1 MGSKIQLKQEEEQ
14 IQSNPYREDYRRRK
28 GMEPRKKKLLQLLIA
43 AAAVYIIYVIV
54 PLPVANSLDYIFTI
68 RMSPAQ
74 YADELRSSVQSLGI
88 ILSGQDLSDT
98 LGYTEWLSVE
108 EKLRD
113 ILWGIC
119 ALAVGAG
126 LSVTGAVFQGSF
138 RNSIASP
145 TTLGVM
151 SGGTLGS
158 TIYIMWGSAW
168 FGGGIG
174 NQLSEFTGMS
184 SLGAGKFLFVLI
196 GCFGAVLFTGG
207 VAKLASRG
215 GRISM
220 VTLIVVGMVFS
231 TAVSTVSQYIQMY
244 VNTTDPYG
252 SKAAQLQTAMAGRM
266 SEGAVWIVVVVV
278 AAVVTFLIL
287 SAKRLNLIVF
297 GEDEARAMGINV
309 SRTRNIMMALCTV
322 MTAVIIAACGG
333 IGFVGLII
341 PHITRRVV
349 GSDFR
354 YLLPGCVMIGGIFVL
369 ICQWIPPI
377 SWMSSAHVSDYTSI
391 VGGAVFLF
399 MIIRNRRQSHADWA

>member
-158 TIYIMWGSAW
+158 TIYIMWGVGVVRRRDRKSA
-168 FGGGIG
+168 
-174 NQLSEFTGMS
+174 E
-184 SLGAGKFLFVLI
+184 
-196 GCFGAVLFTGG
+196 
-207 VAKLASRG
+207 
-215 GRISM
+215 
-220 VTLIVVGMVFS
+220 
-231 TAVSTVSQYIQMY
+231 
-244 VNTTDPYG
+244 
-252 SKAAQLQTAMAGRM
+252 
-266 SEGAVWIVVVVV
+266 
-278 AAVVTFLIL
+278 
-287 SAKRLNLIVF
+287 
-297 GEDEARAMGINV
+297 
-309 SRTRNIMMALCTV
+309 
-322 MTAVIIAACGG
+322 
-333 IGFVGLII
+333 
-341 PHITRRVV
+341 
-349 GSDFR
+349 
-354 YLLPGCVMIGGIFVL
+354 
-369 ICQWIPPI
+369 
-377 SWMSSAHVSDYTSI
+377 
-391 VGGAVFLF
+391 
-399 MIIRNRRQSHADWA
+399 

>member
-1 MGSKIQLKQEEEQ
+1 
-14 IQSNPYREDYRRRK
+14 
-28 GMEPRKKKLLQLLIA
+28 MEPRNKKLLQLLIA
-43 AAAVYIIYVIV
+43 AAAIYVIYVVV

-74 YADELRSSVQSLGI
+74 YAEELRASVQNLGI
-88 ILSGQDLSDT
+88 LLSGQDLSDT
-98 LGYTEWLSVE
+98 LGYVEWLSVE

-113 ILWGIC
+113 ILWGVC

-158 TIYIMWGSAW
+158 TIYIMWGSEW
-168 FGGGIG
+168 FGGALGER
-174 NQLSEFTGMS
+174 LSEVTGMT

-231 TAVSTVSQYIQMY
+231 SAVSTISQYIKLMI
-244 VNTTDPYG
+244 NTTDPYG
-252 SKAAQLQTAMAGRM
+252 ETAAQLQVAMAGHM
-266 SEGAVWIVVVVV
+266 NDGAVWIVVVVV

-309 SRTRNIMMALCTV
+309 TRTRNTMMALCTV
-322 MTAVIIAACGG
+322 MTAVIISACGG

-354 YLLPGCVMIGGIFVL
+354 WLIPGCAVIGSMFVL

-377 SWMSSAHVSDYTSI
+377 HWMVSGAYVSDYTSI